1 MKLDGN
7 LIKGLL
13 FGVVLGIILSSA
25 VVYLADMRAC
35 PQRNFVNEARVTP
48 VFNDGFFP
56 VVHGALRNA
65 DKSIHMIVFELKYYK
80 KYPGSKMNLLVEDII
95 NASRRGVDVK
105 IIVDQY
111 SKENNAFDLLL
122 GEGVDIV
129 YDSEIVTTH
138 AKIAIID
145 GRVVVLGSTNYSY
158 YGLEKNNEVN
168 VLIDSKDTAVFYE
181 LYFKEMWD
189 WLHEGV

>member
-1 MKLDGN
+1 MKLDRN
-7 LIKGLL
+7 LVAGLL
-13 FGVVLGIILSSA
+13 FGVVLGIILSSTT
-25 VVYLADMRAC
+25 VYFADMRVC
-35 PQRNFVNEARVTP
+35 PQRNFVDEARITP

-56 VVHGALRNA
+56 VVHRALQDAN
-65 DKSIHMIVFELKYYK
+65 KSIHLLVFELKYYPQ
-80 KYPGSKMNLLVEDII
+80 YPESKMNILVEDII

-111 SKENNAFDLLL
+111 SKENNAFDLLR

-129 YDSEIVTTH
+129 YDSEGVTTH
-138 AKIAIID
+138 AKTVIID

-168 VLIDSKDTAVFYE
+168 VLIDSEETAVFYE
-181 LYFKEMWD
+181 SYFREMWD
-189 WLHEGV
+189 WLHEEV